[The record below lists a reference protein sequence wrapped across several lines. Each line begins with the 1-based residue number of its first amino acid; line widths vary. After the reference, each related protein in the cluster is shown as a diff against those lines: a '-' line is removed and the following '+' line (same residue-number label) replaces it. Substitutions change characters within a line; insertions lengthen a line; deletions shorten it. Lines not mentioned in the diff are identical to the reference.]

1 MSKHIFLGNDRIVT
15 KQVALGTGETYD
27 NADTAV
33 EKLYT
38 YYYHADHLGSTSVV
52 TDHNGEVYE
61 RLEYTPYGETWLDET
76 SGNTYFDTPY
86 RFSAKE
92 KDEETGLYYYGARY
106 LDPKYSRWIS
116 ADPALGDYL
125 PQAPVNDEAKK
136 HNQSLPG
143 QGGVYNVINLNLY
156 HYAGN
161 NPIKYTDPDG
171 KSTLSGIGKVIT
183 GSTKCAVGAL
193 GTVVFGLATGAI
205 VADDVSGVLIGDDAA
220 LAATVPLTA
229 ASGVFAVNG
238 AKEAS
243 EGISEAIDGIKD
255 SIPEGRWRI
264 RRPDGF
270 QTEIHSGHG
279 HFDKKTGQK
288 EDPHTHELLPRSQ
301 QDPKSVEDPLYKDKN
316 AHKTT
321 DNEKKLL
328 EEQNG
333 TK

>member
-143 QGGVYNVINLNLY
+143 QGGVFNVINLNLY

-171 KSTLSGIGKVIT
+171 NYVWLVVAVIAVNNSLSGIYYNDGKNQTTVMRNPYSNVNSSSIT
-183 GSTKCAVGAL
+183 LDSHPIIAL
-193 GTVVFGLATGAI
+193 GSALPRGMYSESDYEDKNQLKGANVQNVSTVLGGLG
-205 VADDVSGVLIGDDAA
+205 LIGSIMEN
-220 LAATVPLTA
+220 L
-229 ASGVFAVNG
+229 
-238 AKEAS
+238 S
-243 EGISEAIDGIKD
+243 EGHAGDVK
-255 SIPEGRWRI
+255 
-264 RRPDGF
+264 F
-270 QTEIHSGHG
+270 N
-279 HFDKKTGQK
+279 
-288 EDPHTHELLPRSQ
+288 
-301 QDPKSVEDPLYKDKN
+301 Y
-316 AHKTT
+316 
-321 DNEKKLL
+321 
-328 EEQNG
+328 
-333 TK
+333 TKQMEN